1 MTLPLGAVY
10 PGGYGLAAGLVPEVS
25 LSAMTITTSIPAHEC
40 RCISYAREHNPASGC
55 TTPSTTAASLSVTI
69 KSVPV
74 LLREVSVQA
83 PDKLLQRFL
92 HRGIGRI
99 YHEFVGQLGMAKFL
113 FESLQD

>member
-1 MTLPLGAVY
+1 M
-10 PGGYGLAAGLVPEVS
+10 
-25 LSAMTITTSIPAHEC
+25 
-40 RCISYAREHNPASGC
+40 
-55 TTPSTTAASLSVTI
+55 TI

-99 YHEFVGQLGMAKFL
+99 YHEFVGQLGGVKKFALLLKLKLEKL
-113 FESLQD
+113 FVFSRFFSNAAM